1 MPVDQALDDLI
12 APLQKSVETGLAH
25 YQRLDAAGQIK
36 MGKWG
41 PREPLCHLLYWHQVT
56 ADGLEAAAQG
66 GEPVRIYGTVDDMN
80 ARAVGRFTGQPVAL
94 LCDKVTRAHERLV
107 KAARAVPD
115 LTTTIMVYRG
125 TAESAQQRLETL
137 KQYWDAQN
145 QELQAL

>member
-1 MPVDQALDDLI
+1 
-12 APLQKSVETGLAH
+12 
-25 YQRLDAAGQIK
+25 
-36 MGKWG
+36 
-41 PREPLCHLLYWHQVT
+41 LYWHQVT

-80 ARAVGRFTGQPVAL
+80 ARAVGRFTGQPVTQ
-94 LCDKVTRAHERLV
+94 LCDKVTQVHGRLV
-107 KAARAVPD
+107 AAARAVPD